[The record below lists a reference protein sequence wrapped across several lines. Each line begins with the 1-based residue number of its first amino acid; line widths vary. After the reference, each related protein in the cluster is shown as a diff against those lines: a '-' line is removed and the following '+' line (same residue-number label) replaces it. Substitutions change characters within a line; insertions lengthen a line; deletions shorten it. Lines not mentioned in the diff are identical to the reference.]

1 MMESNKNFVRLENLV
16 IWMSAFL
23 SFLFQFFAIKTLI
36 MWLYDQIGSQCDN
49 KIHGNRISKGFV
61 FLVTSAIIDP
71 TTFVRKAKN
80 IKWRGQIS
88 YR

>member
-1 MMESNKNFVRLENLV
+1 M
-16 IWMSAFL
+16 I
-23 SFLFQFFAIKTLI
+23 
-36 MWLYDQIGSQCDN
+36 DSQCDN